1 MSNIEKLA
9 RYICEK
15 ENSEQILE
23 LFCAIIQA
31 SQNGNTEAKI
41 PNVWDPSKKE
51 C

>member
-1 MSNIEKLA
+1 MSNIEKLV

-31 SQNGNTEAKI
+31 SQNGNTELQTDLEDTVKQ
-41 PNVWDPSKKE
+41 
-51 C
+51 